1 MLKWMIDIY
10 RFVFYMNEIRFIVL
24 LNAQLIHRVFSQR
37 LSRTLPIV
45 SVRGPPRRTY
55 CPRDTASI
63 LFGLTLL
70 ERRWVKRRSSSETR
84 EGL

>member
-1 MLKWMIDIY
+1 MLKWMIVFY
-10 RFVFYMNEIRFIVL
+10 RFVFYMNEIRYIVS

-55 CPRDTASI
+55 CLRDTASI
-63 LFGLTLL
+63 LFGLIECTN
-70 ERRWVKRRSSSETR
+70 VV
-84 EGL
+84 G